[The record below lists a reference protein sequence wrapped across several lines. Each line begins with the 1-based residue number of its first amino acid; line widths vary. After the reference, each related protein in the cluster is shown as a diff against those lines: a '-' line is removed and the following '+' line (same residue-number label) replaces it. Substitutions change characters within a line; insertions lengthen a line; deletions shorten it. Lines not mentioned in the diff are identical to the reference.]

1 MENNIYDN
9 FKKDFDDIIIYASA
23 SLDDNI
29 ITIYLDNDPNV
40 EKNKI
45 NKLVR
50 TKYVNSLKK
59 LRSEEDVMKFKIL
72 KENKLE
78 TKTQITEIKR
88 LQELA
93 GISTENAWD
102 IANPEN
108 IYDNLSSTDHS

>member
-9 FKKDFDDIIIYASA
+9 FKKDFDDIIIYAGA

-78 TKTQITEIKR
+78 TKSQITEIKR

-93 GISTENAWD
+93 GISTENA
-102 IANPEN
+102 
-108 IYDNLSSTDHS
+108 